1 MQEAWKDIK
10 GYEDIYQISNLG
22 NVISKE
28 REIKYKDGR
37 VYKYPKLFITKSEK
51 GNGYIFVTLW
61 KNNKAKRFLIHR
73 LVAEHFIENPLNKPC
88 VNHIDENKKNNRFDN
103 LEWCTHKENMN
114 CGTVQKRN
122 GVLHSRKVFAIF
134 SNGNFVEY
142 DSHIEASNELN
153 IPDWKI
159 RRASKNKNKI
169 GDVLFCRTYN
179 LPYNK

>member
-1 MQEAWKDIK
+1 MQEVWKDIK

-73 LVAEHFIENPLNKPC
+73 LVADHFIENPLNKPC

-134 SNGNFVEY
+134 SNGNIVEY
-142 DSHIEASNELN
+142 DSHIKASNELN

-169 GDVLFCRTYN
+169 GDVLFCRTHN